1 MKFIDEVRIKVKGGS
16 GGRGC
21 VSFRREKFVP
31 RGGPNGGDGGDGGDV
46 VALADGQLT
55 TLLDLRYQK
64 LYGAGRGEHGR
75 GKDQYGKRGDD
86 KVIAVPVG
94 TVIRDS
100 RTGDLL
106 ADLEAAGDR
115 VVVARGG
122 KGGKGNA
129 HFATSTNRS
138 PRRAQPGLPGEE
150 KELDVELRLLA
161 DVGIVGLPNAGKS
174 TLIAAIS
181 AARPKIADYPFTTLV
196 PNLGVVSYGEGKSFV
211 VADIPGLIAGAHRG
225 EGLGHKF
232 LKHVSRTSLLIH
244 LLDASTVGTEDPL
257 ADWVVV
263 NRELELFDP
272 ALVAKPQI
280 VVANKIDLPEARAN
294 VPRLERYAARACY
307 AFCAISAATG
317 EGLQE
322 LRRLIGI
329 HLERAKAAKEENRVA
344 AGV

>member
-1 MKFIDEVRIKVKGGS
+1 MKFIEGVRIKVKGGS

-55 TLLDLRYQK
+55 TLLDLRYQN
-64 LYGAGRGEHGR
+64 LYGAGRGEKGR

-129 HFATSTNRS
+129 HFATSTNRR
-138 PRRAQPGLPGEE
+138 PRRAQPGL
-150 KELDVELRLLA
+150 
-161 DVGIVGLPNAGKS
+161 
-174 TLIAAIS
+174 
-181 AARPKIADYPFTTLV
+181 
-196 PNLGVVSYGEGKSFV
+196 
-211 VADIPGLIAGAHRG
+211 AGAEKG
-225 EGLGHKF
+225 
-232 LKHVSRTSLLIH
+232 
-244 LLDASTVGTEDPL
+244 VG
-257 ADWVVV
+257 
-263 NRELELFDP
+263 
-272 ALVAKPQI
+272 
-280 VVANKIDLPEARAN
+280 
-294 VPRLERYAARACY
+294 
-307 AFCAISAATG
+307 
-317 EGLQE
+317 
-322 LRRLIGI
+322 
-329 HLERAKAAKEENRVA
+329 
-344 AGV
+344 